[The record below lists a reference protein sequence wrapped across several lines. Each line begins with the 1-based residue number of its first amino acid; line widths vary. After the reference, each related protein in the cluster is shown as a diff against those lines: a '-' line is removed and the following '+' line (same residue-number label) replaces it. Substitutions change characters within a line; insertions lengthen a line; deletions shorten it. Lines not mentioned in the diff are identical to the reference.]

1 MDRRRRRRRDRMILA
16 GANRPFELCGTAVV
30 NIEAGAADTTAPAP
44 ITIEA
49 YSGGVM
55 NVTGIGPMVADVLG
69 IECEGRVVL
78 LAGHDNTL
86 SGALGSA
93 TVRVVDGARLM
104 ATGTISRTNPIAATA
119 IELSRDSVPLQASIG
134 AEPLEPPVR
143 IRAGQSVDVNG
154 RTITAGPGGF
164 LLYPRTRLRHIA
176 ILPNGA
182 DARTSVSIA
191 AAAAP
196 NQEGYA
202 VDLQTWIESLGFVY
216 ADLTPEQIAVLQV
229 AYDEATEEAAAAP
242 TPAPEAGA
250 DEKKT
255 VAASATGT
263 LAANAVSQIRA
274 ELAAETTRVN
284 AIRAICGDRHGDI
297 AAKAIAEGWD
307 TNRAE
312 LEVLRSS
319 RPRLPAIHTKESGTV
334 NTKVIE
340 ASMCMAA
347 GINVEDA
354 GYNEETLD
362 RASKFRRRG
371 LRWHAEQIAAASGKT
386 LDADPGTMEWIRAAF
401 STSELSGIVGNVA
414 NKALQNAFKMAPSV
428 AEQVTATRSHTNF
441 QPNTVYS
448 LALNG
453 ELQLVSKDGE
463 LKHLRMA
470 EESRT
475 RQVQTRGAVLSITRQ
490 DLINDDLGAF
500 ADNAQALGRKAVH
513 SREKTLFQALN
524 ATGNG
529 ASFFTT
535 ARGNYFEGSTSNLSS
550 TSLATAVQLFRDQV
564 GPDGLPVMVDPTIL
578 LVPTALEQTAKE
590 LMNSQYVV
598 GPTSA
603 KTPSVNVWQGSFQ
616 PLVSP
621 WLSNSTVSG
630 SSTAWYL
637 LGNPADL
644 AALEIAYL
652 NGLQTPTVEFFG
664 MDTQPEVLG
673 VSWRV
678 FWDFG
683 VALAEYRAGVKSKGA
698 A

>member
-16 GANRPFELCGTAVV
+16 AGNRPFELCGAALVS
-30 NIEAGAADTTAPAP
+30 IEAGPADATAPAP

-69 IECEGRVVL
+69 IECDGPVVL
-78 LAGHDNTL
+78 LAGHENTL

-93 TVRVVDGARLM
+93 TVRVVDGQRLM

-134 AEPLEPPVR
+134 AEPLEPPHR

-154 RTITAGPGGF
+154 RTIVAGPGGF

-191 AAAAP
+191 AEAAP
-196 NQEGYA
+196 NQEGFA

-216 ADLTPEQIAVLQV
+216 ADLTPEQVAVLQI
-229 AYDEATEEAAAAP
+229 AYDEATE
-242 TPAPEAGA
+242 TGPAVSASDASSAA
-250 DEKKT
+250 DEKKPMN
-255 VAASATGT
+255 ASAMGT
-263 LAANAVSQIRA
+263 LAASAVSQIRA
-274 ELAAETTRVN
+274 ELAAETARVN
-284 AIRAICGDRHGDI
+284 SIRAICGDRHGDI
-297 AAKAIAEGWD
+297 AAKAIADGWD
-307 TNRAE
+307 TTRAE

-340 ASMCMAA
+340 ASLCMAA
-347 GINVEDA
+347 GINVDKS
-354 GYNEETLD
+354 YNEETLD

-371 LRWHAEQIAAASGKT
+371 LRWHAEQIAAAAGKAI
-386 LDADPGTMEWIRAAF
+386 DADPGTQEWIQAAF

-414 NKALQNAFKMAPSV
+414 NKALQNAFAMAPSV
-428 AEQVTATRSHTNF
+428 AEQITATRSHANF

-463 LKHLRMA
+463 LKHLRTS

-490 DLINDDLGAF
+490 DLINDDLNAF

-513 SREKTLFQALN
+513 SREKTLFSALN

-535 ARGNYFEGSTSNLSS
+535 ARGNYFEGSGSALQSS
-550 TSLATAVQLFRDQV
+550 SIAQAVQLFRDQV

-603 KTPSVNVWQGSFQ
+603 KTPSANVWQGSFT

-621 WLSNSTVSG
+621 WLSNSTLSG
-630 SSTAWYL
+630 ASSTAWYL

-664 MDTQPEVLG
+664 MDTNPEVLG